1 MTIPVLACYNYSGLR
16 SERGGEGVNAVHSHM
31 EKVLL
36 TEDEIQR
43 RVRQMAGQISADY
56 AGKEPL
62 LVGILKGA
70 FIFLADLV
78 RNLTIPVRLDFMAVS
93 SYGSASES
101 TGAVRILKDLD
112 QSIEGVHVLLVED
125 IVDTGLTLN
134 YLMENLRARGPAT
147 LKVCTLLDKPGRRLV
162 KVEPD
167 YNGFAIPDEFVVGY
181 GLDYNG
187 SYRYLRDIMVLKREV
202 YAR

>member
-1 MTIPVLACYNYSGLR
+1 MHLHA
-16 SERGGEGVNAVHSHM
+16 ER
-31 EKVLL
+31 VLL
-36 TEDEIQR
+36 TEKEILR

-78 RNLTIPVRLDFMAVS
+78 RNLTIPVHLDFIAVS

-101 TGAVRILKDLD
+101 SGAVRILKDLD

-134 YLMENLRARGPAT
+134 YLKENLRARGPAS
-147 LKVCTLLDKPGRRLV
+147 LKVCTLLDKPARRLV

-187 SYRYLRDIMVLKREV
+187 NYRYFREILVLKREI

>member
-1 MTIPVLACYNYSGLR
+1 MEEAAQL
-16 SERGGEGVNAVHSHM
+16 HM

-36 TEDEIQR
+36 AETEIQR

-78 RNLTIPVRLDFMAVS
+78 RRLTIPVRLDFMAVS
-93 SYGSASES
+93 SYGGASES
-101 TGAVRILKDLD
+101 SGAVRILKDLD

-134 YLMENLRARGPAT
+134 YLLENLRARGPAT
-147 LKVCTLLDKPGRRLV
+147 LKVCTLLDKPGRRMV
-162 KVEPD
+162 KITPD
-167 YNGFAIPDEFVVGY
+167 YNGFSIPDEFVVGY

-187 SYRYLRDIMVLKREV
+187 SYRYLPDIMILKREI

>member
-1 MTIPVLACYNYSGLR
+1 MK
-16 SERGGEGVNAVHSHM
+16 AVHPHM

-43 RVRQMAGQISADY
+43 RVRQMAEQISADY

-70 FIFLADLV
+70 FVFLADLV
-78 RNLTIPVRLDFMAVS
+78 RNLTIPVHLDFMAVS

-147 LKVCTLLDKPGRRLV
+147 LKVCTLLDKPARRLV

-187 SYRYLRDIMVLKREV
+187 NYRHFRDIMVLKREV